1 MDDTVSVL
9 PKPGVLDIEPYVG
22 GRAQVPGVDKPI
34 KLSSNESALGPSAGA
49 VAAYLAASGSLSIYP
64 EGSARILREAIG
76 EAHGLNPER
85 IVCGNGSDELLTLL
99 ADAYLRPGDEV
110 VFSRHAFLVYRI
122 AALANSATPVE
133 VAEPALR
140 VDVKAMQ
147 SAITARTRLVY
158 IANPNNPTGSYLTP
172 AEIRAIHAGLPK
184 TALLVID
191 AAYCEYVRRNDYE
204 AGIELVS
211 QFDNV
216 VMTRTFS
223 KIHGLA
229 GLRIGWAFCPAA
241 VAGVLNR
248 VRGPFN
254 VSVPAQL
261 AGVAALRD
269 RAHVEQSIVHNETW
283 KGWLT
288 EQVRALGL
296 KVDDS
301 VCNFIL
307 IHFPSPGAAQA
318 ADAFLSARGLILRNV
333 ANYGLPHCL
342 RLTIGSEEAN
352 RRVGAALAEFMS
364 TAR

>member
-1 MDDTVSVL
+1 MDKAAKIL
-9 PKPGVLDIEPYVG
+9 PKPGVLDIDPYVG
-22 GRAQVPGVDKPI
+22 GRAHIPGVANAI
-34 KLSSNESALGPSAGA
+34 KLSSNESALGPSGDA
-49 VAAYLAASGSLSIYP
+49 VTAYQAASRTLSIYP
-64 EGSARILREAIG
+64 EGTARILREAVG

-99 ADAYLRPGDEV
+99 ASAYLRPGDEV

-122 AALANSATPVE
+122 AALANSAVPVA
-133 VAEPALR
+133 VPEPALR
-140 VDVKAMQ
+140 VDVQAMLG
-147 SAITARTRLVY
+147 AMTPRTRLVY
-158 IANPNNPTGSYLTP
+158 IANPSNPTGTYLSPT
-172 AEIRAIHAGLPK
+172 EMRAIHAGIPK
-184 TALLVID
+184 GALLVID

-229 GLRIGWAFCPAA
+229 GLRIGWAFCPAT
-241 VAGVLNR
+241 VADILNR

-269 RAHVEQSIVHNETW
+269 HAHIERSIAHNEKW
-283 KGWLT
+283 RSWLT
-288 EQVRALGL
+288 EEIRALGL
-296 KVDDS
+296 IVDDS
-301 VCNFIL
+301 VCNFVL
-307 IHFPSPGAAQA
+307 IHFSGPHRAQA
-318 ADAFLSARGLILRNV
+318 ADSFLSARGLILRNV

-352 RRVGAALAEFMS
+352 RRVVAVLTEFMG
-364 TAR
+364 TA